1 MTPKTTG
8 RKATKAEESIAAD
21 EAQELSLLTGEVL
34 KAKGLCP
41 LVIIRSRDSGVH
53 VGWLARYHD
62 GDVELL
68 DARRLWSWAEG
79 RNTLNEVAREGI
91 TKGRISKAVRC
102 IALLDACEVIP
113 VAEAAAASLTAE
125 RWDR

>member
-1 MTPKTTG
+1 MTP
-8 RKATKAEESIAAD
+8 RKATKAEQAIAEDQAA
-21 EAQELSLLTGEVL
+21 EQHSLLTGELL
-34 KAKGLCP
+34 KVKGLCP

-68 DARRLWSWAEG
+68 DARRLWSWAGG

-91 TKGRISKAVRC
+91 TSGRISKAVRC
-102 IALLDACEVIP
+102 IALLDACEVVP
-113 VAEAAAASLTAE
+113 VSEAAAASLTVE

>member
-1 MTPKTTG
+1 MTP

-21 EAQELSLLTGEVL
+21 EASERSLLTGEVL

-68 DARRLWSWAEG
+68 DARRLWSWAGG

-91 TKGRISKAVRC
+91 TSGRISKAVRC

-113 VAEAAAASLTAE
+113 VAEAAAASLTTE